1 MKRISIARAL
11 VLMCIAMSS
20 VVWAANDRYYT
31 AFISPSNVAPGGL
44 PTNFNLIVTN
54 NILSGPSHFLR
65 QIIVTV
71 PTGFTISGT
80 VTVQAPATAPLP
92 WKATVSG
99 NKITVVSGS
108 TSDASVTA
116 GQSVTITVPALAPA
130 TGCPGGSYVWG
141 INASQVVGGG
151 TGNQYL
157 PTPGAST
164 PTVNV
169 TCDTLTNLTLSIS
182 PDAIMTANAA
192 AQVTFTS
199 KLTKAAD
206 NTPLNHE
213 PITFFLGGNPISCI
227 GGASYTD
234 VTGVAT
240 CSYYPQ
246 APPNTPLTSG
256 VYDIVATF
264 AGDTSIVPHLGG
276 STAGP
281 VKLNVNATGTGL
293 EVTPLIVPY
302 RSIPQPVTLTAKL
315 TYNNGLAL
323 GGKTVSF
330 TLGSASAGSAT
341 TDSSGVATV
350 NATLPVLSPGELDQ
364 YIKASFAGDPVYS
377 GANGDNSVTVGP
389 MAATISFI
397 QSSLT
402 QTYTGDPLS
411 PTVVT
416 NPANLSYTVTG
427 FPQTNAGAYTVS
439 ATINDPSYAGTTGNQ
454 TFTINKASVTIVITP
469 YIVTYDTAPHSASGT
484 ATGVKGENLS
494 GGLVI
499 TSAHTNAGTY
509 ADSWTYDGGTN
520 YVSTSGAFSD
530 VINKAGSSVSIT
542 GGTYVYDGQ
551 AHPATAS
558 ASTQVATLTNP
569 TAVSISYSGSCNV
582 APTTVAEGSSCTA
595 TGTYLGDANHA
606 GSIVTATIVITQTGQ
621 IIRFTSIIVTATST
635 SGFAVSF
642 ASGTPNIC
650 SVGPAL
656 DSSNNPIPGKALV
669 TLISGSWAQC
679 SVLADQPGTND
690 VTPAPEVLGVFSTTP

>member
-141 INASQVVGGG
+141 INASQVVSGG

-169 TCDTLTNLTLSIS
+169 TCDTLTNLNLSIS

-199 KLTKAAD
+199 KLPKAAD

-364 YIKASFAGDPVYS
+364 YIKASFAGDPVY
-377 GANGDNSVTVGP
+377 
-389 MAATISFI
+389 
-397 QSSLT
+397 
-402 QTYTGDPLS
+402 
-411 PTVVT
+411 
-416 NPANLSYTVTG
+416 
-427 FPQTNAGAYTVS
+427 AGAYTVS

-454 TFTINKASVTIVITP
+454 TFTINKASATIVITP

-569 TAVSISYSGSCNV
+569 TAVSISYSGSRHV

-621 IIRFTSIIVTATST
+621 
-635 SGFAVSF
+635 
-642 ASGTPNIC
+642 
-650 SVGPAL
+650 
-656 DSSNNPIPGKALV
+656 
-669 TLISGSWAQC
+669 
-679 SVLADQPGTND
+679 
-690 VTPAPEVLGVFSTTP
+690 